1 MTSCNPTERLCL
13 CPGLDLH
20 ALQTQLGLREAESG
34 EGGSVSSATDDTA
47 SLEEGPP
54 WLQRLRIIARVVL
67 DYSMLSWMFMPCLP
81 CLPCLPEIDDANIGR
96 VPSAQS
102 A

>member
-1 MTSCNPTERLCL
+1 M
-13 CPGLDLH
+13 H
-20 ALQTQLGLREAESG
+20 ALQTQLSQREGESG
-34 EGGSVSSATDDTA
+34 EGGSVSSAADDA
-47 SLEEGPP
+47 SLEEGPY

-96 VPSAQS
+96 TPSAQS